1 MDTRHFGQ
9 FGSKATL
16 LGRLIRREELKKQKE
31 QNPKV
36 IHRGLTH
43 NKKSDD
49 IKDELFKM
57 HKC

>member
-16 LGRLIRREELKKQKE
+16 LGRLIRREELKKTAS
-31 QNPKV
+31 PKV